1 MSFMDLVVPLGKS
14 KTDYLDLRYAL
25 RSIEK
30 FTTIDKVFLI
40 GEKPSWIQNVIHH
53 SYPDTKGEAW
63 KERNIAEKTGLACQ
77 IAELSDNFLFS
88 NDDIVFLKETDVENY
103 PYYSKGTCYGSM
115 LKNKSTYRA
124 TMNHT
129 RKVLAELGLEDFNA
143 DGHCPIIFNKE
154 KFLTSFT
161 GKMWDVPYG
170 YGMKTIYCAKN
181 GIQTE
186 FMKDL
191 KFHTK
196 MTKEDVKLYTQGRH
210 VFSFSDGALKTGV
223 REYLEELLPSP
234 SKYER

>member
-30 FTTIDKVFLI
+30 FTTIDKVYLI
-40 GEKPSWIQNVIHH
+40 GEKPSWIQNIIHYG
-53 SYPDTKGEAW
+53 YPDIKGEAW
-63 KERNIAEKTGLACQ
+63 KERSIYQKTALACQ
-77 IAELSDNFLFS
+77 IPEVSDNFLFS
-88 NDDIVFLKETDVENY
+88 NDDIVLLKEIDVENY
-103 PYYSKGTCYGSM
+103 PYYSKGTCYQSM

-161 GKMWDVPYG
+161 DRMWDIPYG

-181 GIQTE
+181 NKELIP
-186 FMKDL
+186 MADK
-191 KFHTK
+191 KFSSK
-196 MTKEDVKLYTQGRH
+196 ITKEDVKLYSQDRH
-210 VFSFSDGALKTGV
+210 VISFTDAALKTGV
-223 REYLEELLPSP
+223 REYLEELLPNK
-234 SKYER
+234 SKYEI